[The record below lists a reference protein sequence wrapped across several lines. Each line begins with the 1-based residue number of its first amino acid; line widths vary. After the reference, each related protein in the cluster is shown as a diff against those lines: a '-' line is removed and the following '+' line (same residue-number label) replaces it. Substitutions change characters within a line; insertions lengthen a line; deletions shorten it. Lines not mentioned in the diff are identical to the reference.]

1 MLFFALKTEL
11 NNKSSV
17 RFDFSAKN
25 YMFWSILYNTFILN

>member
-11 NNKSSV
+11 NKKSSV

-25 YMFWSILYNTFILN
+25 YMSWSILYNTFILN